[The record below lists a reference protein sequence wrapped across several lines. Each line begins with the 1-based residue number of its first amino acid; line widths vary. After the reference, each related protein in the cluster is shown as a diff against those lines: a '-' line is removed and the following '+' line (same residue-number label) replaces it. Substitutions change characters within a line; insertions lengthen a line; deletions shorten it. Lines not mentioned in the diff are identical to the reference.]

1 MGNNLNNATE
11 LELLQAKLNELGKVT
26 EQMKGLIQE
35 RTNEIHYFKDI
46 LFALD
51 FVDFSRKLYYEDCD
65 YTYYDYISVNMD
77 RYRDANVRT
86 RAVRLVDNRN
96 IGRKSS

>member
-1 MGNNLNNATE
+1 MENNVNNATE
-11 LELLQAKLNELGKVT
+11 LELLQAKLNELDRVT
-26 EQMKGLIQE
+26 EQMKGLLQE
-35 RTNEIHYFKDI
+35 RVDEINYYKDI

-51 FVDFSRKLYYEDCD
+51 FVDFSRKLYYEDYN

-77 RYRDANVRT
+77 RYRDENVRT

-96 IGRKSS
+96 IGRKNS

>member
-1 MGNNLNNATE
+1 MNNNTNNLAELDILRAKVEENN
-11 LELLQAKLNELGKVT
+11 GVT
-26 EQMKGLIQE
+26 EKMMDLIRKKQDDDRYNQE
-35 RTNEIHYFKDI
+35 I

-51 FVDFSRKLYYEDCD
+51 FVDFAKKLYYEDCE

-77 RYRDANVRT
+77 RYRQAAVRS

-96 IGRKSS
+96 AGK